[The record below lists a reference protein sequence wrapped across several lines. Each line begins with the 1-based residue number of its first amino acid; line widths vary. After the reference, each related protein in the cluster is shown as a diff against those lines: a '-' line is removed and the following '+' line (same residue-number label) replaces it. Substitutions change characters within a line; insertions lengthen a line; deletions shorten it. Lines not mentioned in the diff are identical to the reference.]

1 MIRGASSLIRSN
13 SGRSA
18 ARPDRPADRVAATV
32 RIEGLTKRYPDRE
45 LPAVDDL
52 SIEVPAGDTLALLG
66 PSGCGKTTTMRCI
79 AGLERPDAGEIWLDD
94 TLVFSAARRVDV
106 PAYRRNIGMVFQ
118 SYAIWPHMSIF
129 GNVAYPLRNR
139 RIPRAEIVQRV
150 KATLDLVQLAHLAD
164 RPATLLSGGEQQRV
178 ALARALVAR
187 PRLLLLD
194 EPLSNLDTRL
204 REQTLVELWDIQESL
219 GFTAIYVTHDQLEA
233 FSTKTMGIMAQGRL
247 IEHGNPEQVYRTPST
262 STGAEFLG
270 ASLTLPGEVIRTEAE
285 LIYVKTALGELR
297 CRSRQ
302 AGEPGATATV
312 YLRPDDVH
320 PLLEEATG
328 SQPAVRVEATVSR
341 LVFRGS
347 SFDWWAESGGIVL
360 RGRSPVRGAEGD
372 AIRRSVGKTI
382 TLTFG
387 QARCVL

>member
-1 MIRGASSLIRSN
+1 MIRGASSLMRSS

-139 RIPRAEIVQRV
+139 ARRDRA
-150 KATLDLVQLAHLAD
+150 
-164 RPATLLSGGEQQRV
+164 
-178 ALARALVAR
+178 
-187 PRLLLLD
+187 
-194 EPLSNLDTRL
+194 
-204 REQTLVELWDIQESL
+204 
-219 GFTAIYVTHDQLEA
+219 
-233 FSTKTMGIMAQGRL
+233 
-247 IEHGNPEQVYRTPST
+247 
-262 STGAEFLG
+262 
-270 ASLTLPGEVIRTEAE
+270 ASER
-285 LIYVKTALGELR
+285 
-297 CRSRQ
+297 
-302 AGEPGATATV
+302 
-312 YLRPDDVH
+312 
-320 PLLEEATG
+320 
-328 SQPAVRVEATVSR
+328 
-341 LVFRGS
+341 
-347 SFDWWAESGGIVL
+347 
-360 RGRSPVRGAEGD
+360 D
-372 AIRRSVGKTI
+372 A
-382 TLTFG
+382 
-387 QARCVL
+387 